1 MRFALAVT
9 GLSGFIALSY
19 ELLWYRLFSYASGGT
34 APAFALLLAFYLYGL
49 AAGGVVVRLLCRRA
63 NGVRLGVL
71 AGLTIA
77 GNLASYTVV
86 PTLAAACSINGCLR
100 ALPAVA
106 ISTTFLGATLPL
118 ISHLAIPPDAR
129 AGTRVSFI
137 YFANILGS
145 VGGTLLTGYVLMDR
159 LPSSGVALVLA
170 LLGLGVT
177 AMVLFAERRTGAIV
191 VVILLAAGSSP
202 ATRRL
207 YDGLY
212 ERLLFKERY
221 YAGLRF
227 ANTVENRAGV
237 INLSAAG
244 RVFGGGVYDGD
255 ARIDLMRD
263 PNRLVRAVAVPAFH
277 PRPRRVLMIGLS
289 MGAWAQVLANL
300 PGVERLT
307 IVEINPGYLSLIP
320 KYPDVASLLHNPKV
334 DIEIDD
340 GRPWLARHPDERFDL
355 IVANIAFHWRE
366 HATNLLSAD
375 FLELV
380 RRHLTPDGVYYY
392 NSTFSPDVL
401 KTGFTVFP
409 FGFRF
414 LSFLAVSDH
423 PLRFDAEAWAAI
435 LADLQI
441 DGRPLLQLSDPQQQ
455 QRLREIVGLAQP
467 DRAGSGVPALE
478 WREATLRRFAN
489 ARVITDDNMASEWQN
504 TPTEAWGP

>member
-1 MRFALAVT
+1 MRFALAVA
-9 GLSGFIALSY
+9 GLSGFVALSY

-49 AAGGVVVRLLCRRA
+49 AAGGVLIRLLCGRPS
-63 NGVRLGVL
+63 GVRLDLL
-71 AGLTIA
+71 AGLTFA
-77 GNLASYTVV
+77 GNLAGYTVV
-86 PTLAAACSINGCLR
+86 PALAAACRVNGCLR

-118 ISHLAIPPDAR
+118 ISHLAIPPDAL
-129 AGTRVSFI
+129 AGRKVSLV

-159 LPSSGVALVLA
+159 LPASGVAVVLA

-177 AMVLFAERRTGAIV
+177 AMVLFAARRAAGIV
-191 VVILLAAGSSP
+191 VLILLAAGSGP
-202 ATRRL
+202 ATRGL

-212 ERLLFKERY
+212 ERLLFKGRY
-221 YAGLRF
+221 YPGLRF

-237 INLSAAG
+237 INVSAAG

-277 PRPRRVLMIGLS
+277 RRPSRVLMIGLS

-334 DIEIDD
+334 DVEIDD
-340 GRPWLARHPDERFDL
+340 GRRWLARHPDQRFDL
-355 IVANIAFHWRE
+355 IVANITFHWRE
-366 HATNLLSAD
+366 HATNLLSAE

-380 RRHLTPDGVYYY
+380 RKHLTPDGVYYY

-414 LSFLAVSDH
+414 LSFLAVSDY
-423 PLRFDAEAWAAI
+423 PLRFDAAEWAAI
-435 LADLQI
+435 LPELQV
-441 DGRPLLQLSDPQQQ
+441 DGRPLLQPADPQQQ
-455 QRLREIVGLAQP
+455 RRLQEIVGLAQP
-467 DRAGSGVPALE
+467 DRPGHGVPALE

-489 ARVITDDNMASEWQN
+489 ARVITDDNMASEWQS
-504 TPTEAWGP
+504 TPTEAWDP